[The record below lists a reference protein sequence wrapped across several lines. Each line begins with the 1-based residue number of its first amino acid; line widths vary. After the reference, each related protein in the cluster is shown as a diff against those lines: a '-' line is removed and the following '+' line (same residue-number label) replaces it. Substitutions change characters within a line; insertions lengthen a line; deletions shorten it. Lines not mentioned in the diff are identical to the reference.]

1 MYCKNCGSEID
12 DRAVV
17 CPKCGVATGKSGED
31 KASGL
36 SIAALVLA
44 FFIPLV
50 GLILGIVAK
59 KDAGEKSAKLAKAAI
74 IVSVVFMV
82 LNVLVYVLYGAV
94 ILGMLQGSGVA
105 LL

>member
-1 MYCKNCGSEID
+1 MQKCGSEID

-59 KDAGEKSAKLAKAAI
+59 KDAGEKA
-74 IVSVVFMV
+74 
-82 LNVLVYVLYGAV
+82 LNLQRRQSSFPLY
-94 ILGMLQGSGVA
+94 LWF
-105 LL
+105 

>member
-1 MYCKNCGSEID
+1 M
-12 DRAVV
+12 
-17 CPKCGVATGKSGED
+17 
-31 KASGL
+31 
-36 SIAALVLA
+36 
-44 FFIPLV
+44 

-82 LNVLVYVLYGAV
+82 LNVLVGVLYSAA

>member
-1 MYCKNCGSEID
+1 MAS
-12 DRAVV
+12 
-17 CPKCGVATGKSGED
+17 GKSGED

-82 LNVLVYVLYGAV
+82 LNVLVGVLYGAA